1 MVDWYSIDRNSSAVE
16 RGIAKKDDAMQ
27 IIEDYFSRIKLW
39 YETAEEALAE
49 TMFGFQKSKEEFVE
63 ICIHSDEEISFKY
76 EISMPRKILFLN
88 FPKVITVEKTLR
100 SKEEVKTG
108 VSLFYDL
115 DSGSFQSYI
124 GA

>member
-1 MVDWYSIDRNSSAVE
+1 
-16 RGIAKKDDAMQ
+16 MQ